1 MRKTRTALISAI
13 IIGLLAGSAVG
24 VTAQDEAARNTEFT
38 AEWGFTS
45 SGCCSVVEPASDP
58 RFVGDVSASFEDA
71 TYPFPD
77 FSLQVASRALH
88 VVNDEG
94 AWRGV
99 PSLVT
104 FHPDGTQSTVTQ
116 TFIGEGDYAGSFAV
130 ADITTTPGEGGGVE
144 LHGYIIEGEPPVA
157 TE

>member
-1 MRKTRTALISAI
+1 MQRIRIPALAAI

-24 VTAQDEAARNTEFT
+24 VAAQDEAALNAEFT

-45 SGCCSVVEPASDP
+45 AGCCVVVEPASDP
-58 RFVGDVSASFEDA
+58 RFAGAMSASISHA
-71 TYPFPD
+71 YPPFPD
-77 FSLQVASRALH
+77 FHLDVASRALH

-99 PSLVT
+99 PGLVV
-104 FHPDGTQSTVTQ
+104 FHPDGTQSTTTQ
-116 TFIGEGDYAGSFAV
+116 TFIGEGDYAGSYAV
-130 ADITTTPGEGGGVE
+130 ADIKSTPGAGGGVE
-144 LHGYIIEGEPPVA
+144 LHGYIIEGEPPA